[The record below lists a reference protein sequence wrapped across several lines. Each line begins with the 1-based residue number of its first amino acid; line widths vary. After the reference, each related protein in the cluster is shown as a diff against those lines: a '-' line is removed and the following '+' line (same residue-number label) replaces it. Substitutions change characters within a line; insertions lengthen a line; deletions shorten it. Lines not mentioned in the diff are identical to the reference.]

1 MIRLPLEI
9 RRLEE
14 GVYLATSPVLPGF
27 LVQGDTVEEVLEL
40 APGVA
45 RALLEAMR
53 EKGVSWPWEPQVLE
67 LPYRTEV
74 LVAA

>member
-9 RRLEE
+9 QRLEE
-14 GVYLATSPVLPGF
+14 GAYLATSSVLPGF

-45 RALLEAMR
+45 RSLLEAMR
-53 EKGVSWPWEPQVLE
+53 EKGVPWPWEQIP
-67 LPYRTEV
+67 LPCLWSARNP
-74 LVAA
+74 